1 MNPLQVAI
9 LAYLQQNALG
19 VANAKNSDTIY
30 NAMVQQGLPVIA
42 GRTQEHVRAA
52 IRSMIKDHNQ
62 LIGTESGFNPP
73 NGYYIIQNKD
83 EAISTIMD
91 LVGRSKSMLD
101 RVQFLKDE
109 WNSQNPTNT
118 I

>member
-101 RVQFLKDE
+101 RVQVLKDE

>member
-1 MNPLQVAI
+1 MNLLQLAI
-9 LAYLQQNALG
+9 FAYLQQNALG
-19 VANAKNSDTIY
+19 RGNAKNSDTIFTV
-30 NAMVQQGLPVIA
+30 MVQQGLPVIA

-52 IRSMIKDHNQ
+52 IRSMIKDHSQ
-62 LIGTESGFNPP
+62 LIGTESGFTPP

-83 EAISTIMD
+83 EAIQTIMD

-101 RVQFLKDE
+101 RVHALRTE
-109 WNSQNPTNT
+109 WNRQNPTNA

>member
-1 MNPLQVAI
+1 MNPLQLAI
-9 LAYLQQNALG
+9 LAYLQHNAVG
-19 VANAKNSDTIY
+19 KANAKKSDTIY
-30 NAMVQQGLPVIA
+30 NAMTQQGLPVIA

-52 IRSMIKDHNQ
+52 VRSMIKDHNQ
-62 LIGTESGFNPP
+62 LIGAESGFNPP

-91 LVGRSKSMLD
+91 LVSRSKSMLD
-101 RVQFLKDE
+101 RVEVLKDE
-109 WNSQNPTNT
+109 WNRLNPGNT

>member
-1 MNPLQVAI
+1 L
-9 LAYLQQNALG
+9 NAVG
-19 VANAKNSDTIY
+19 SANAKNSDTIF
-30 NAMVQQGLPVIA
+30 NAMTQQGLPVVA
-42 GRTQEHVRAA
+42 GRTQEHVRSA
-52 IRSMIKDHNQ
+52 IRSKINDHNQ

-73 NGYYIIQNKD
+73 NGYYMIQNKD

-101 RVQFLKDE
+101 RVTALRTE
-109 WNSQNPTNT
+109 WNNKNQTNT

>member
-1 MNPLQVAI
+1 MNPLQLAI
-9 LAYLQQNALG
+9 LVYLQQHA
-19 VANAKNSDTIY
+19 VDMANAKNANTIF
-30 NAMVQQGLPVIA
+30 NIMTQQGLPVIA
-42 GRTQEHVRAA
+42 GRTKEHVRAA

-73 NGYYIIQNKD
+73 NGYYMIQNKD

-101 RVQFLKDE
+101 RVDALRTE
-109 WNSQNPTNT
+109 WNNQNPANT